1 MGHLSIS
8 LMGPFAAQ
16 LDREPVAGFQSNKV
30 RALLA
35 FLALEMPYAHPRQTL
50 CGLLWPEV
58 TESRAH
64 HNLNQ
69 ALCNLR
75 HTIGDCD
82 APPVPTLIATT
93 QTIQFNCHSDHWL
106 DVAEFERLTGWA
118 TTPSRPSSDL
128 AALRQAVTLY
138 RGPFLD
144 GFSLDDSAAFETW
157 IVLQRERLHQ
167 LALDALRCLADVHAA
182 AGEMDEAL
190 YYARR
195 QLQLD
200 PWLEEA
206 HLQIMRCLARSGRRS
221 EALVQYGICR
231 RILAQELGVEPA
243 EETVRLY
250 EELRNRGMGVGD

>member
-1 MGHLSIS
+1 MARLSLS

-16 LDREPVAGFQSNKV
+16 VDGQPLSGFQSNKV

-35 FLALEMPYAHPRQTL
+35 FLAIEMAYAHPRQTL

-58 TESRAH
+58 TDSRAH

-75 HTIGDCD
+75 HTIGDCGL
-82 APPVPTLIATT
+82 PLPVPVLIATT

-118 TTPSRPSSDL
+118 SAPNCPSNDL
-128 AALRQAVTLY
+128 AALHQAVKLY
-138 RGPFLD
+138 RGPFLH
-144 GFSLDDSAAFETW
+144 GFSLDDSADFDTW
-157 IVLQRERLHQ
+157 VVLQRERLHQ
-167 LALDALRCLADVHAA
+167 LALDVLRCLADAHAA
-182 AGEMDEAL
+182 EGKLDEAL
-190 YYARR
+190 YFARR

-206 HLQIMRCLARSGRRS
+206 HLHVMRCLALSGRRS

-231 RILAQELGVEPA
+231 RILAQELGVAPA
-243 EETVRLY
+243 GETVRMY
-250 EELRNRGMGVGD
+250 EQIRDGCWRG